1 MTRLRDW
8 LEYVSKKDGDWYYL
22 KLDISKYFY
31 RISHRVLKNI
41 LRKKIKDERLLEV
54 LFGIIDCKHTPFG
67 LPPGK
72 SPGDVPLEERLF
84 DVGMPIGNLLS
95 QMFANIYLNELDQFC
110 KRVLGIKY
118 YVRYMD
124 DIIILSNSKAQLH
137 EWRWTIDT
145 FLEKE
150 LELSLNQKTC
160 IRHINQGI
168 EFVGY
173 RLWYN
178 KVVLRKSTT
187 LGMKR
192 SLRGVANKYHDY
204 EMTLEQVTQTFN
216 SYTGM
221 LEHTDSEELL
231 ASLYTDMI
239 LTHGERRENEE
250 RFIQMLPQEEEMLYG
265 I

>member
-1 MTRLRDW
+1 
-8 LEYVSKKDGDWYYL
+8 
-22 KLDISKYFY
+22 
-31 RISHRVLKNI
+31 
-41 LRKKIKDERLLEV
+41 
-54 LFGIIDCKHTPFG
+54 
-67 LPPGK
+67 
-72 SPGDVPLEERLF
+72 
-84 DVGMPIGNLLS
+84 
-95 QMFANIYLNELDQFC
+95 MFANIYLNELDQFC

-137 EWRWTIDT
+137 EWRWTIDA

-160 IRHINQGI
+160 IRPINQGI

-204 EMTLEQVTQTFN
+204 EMTLEQVAQTFN

>member
-1 MTRLRDW
+1 MP
-8 LEYVSKKDGDWYYL
+8 S
-22 KLDISKYFY
+22 
-31 RISHRVLKNI
+31 
-41 LRKKIKDERLLEV
+41 
-54 LFGIIDCKHTPFG
+54 
-67 LPPGK
+67 GK

-137 EWRWTIDT
+137 EWRWTIDA

-160 IRHINQGI
+160 IRPINQGI

>member
-1 MTRLRDW
+1 
-8 LEYVSKKDGDWYYL
+8 
-22 KLDISKYFY
+22 
-31 RISHRVLKNI
+31 
-41 LRKKIKDERLLEV
+41 
-54 LFGIIDCKHTPFG
+54 
-67 LPPGK
+67 
-72 SPGDVPLEERLF
+72 
-84 DVGMPIGNLLS
+84 MPIAGGNWNNG
-95 QMFANIYLNELDQFC
+95 ANAGVFNLNLNNA
-110 KRVLGIKY
+110 R
-118 YVRYMD
+118 
-124 DIIILSNSKAQLH
+124 SNSNSNIGFRSA
-137 EWRWTIDT
+137 
-145 FLEKE
+145 
-150 LELSLNQKTC
+150 LSLNQKTC
-160 IRHINQGI
+160 IRPINQGI

-250 RFIQMLPQEEEMLYG
+250 RFIQMLP
-265 I
+265 